1 MAKSGPRHPSGA
13 TPHAPRSKP
22 AVAAQPSKHQAQSTS
37 PALVTKKA
45 LQAKEASVE
54 SDYNPSESVPILLQV
69 TVGKNLRAARLAA
82 GLTLRQVAELSGIL
96 FQYVSKIENGEK
108 NLTLST
114 IDNLARILRVDV
126 SDLLRKNPP

>member
-1 MAKSGPRHPSGA
+1 
-13 TPHAPRSKP
+13 
-22 AVAAQPSKHQAQSTS
+22 
-37 PALVTKKA
+37 VTKTPP
-45 LQAKEASVE
+45 QAKEASVKKPLTPRAAE
-54 SDYNPSESVPILLQV
+54 ISTGSDCNLDESVPALLQV

-114 IDNLARILRVDV
+114 IDNLAKVLRVSV
-126 SDLLRKNPP
+126 SELMQKNSP